1 MYKQSYRNGHT
12 SGLTCDTTIPESVF
26 NQCMFM
32 QQRARSLT
40 TTYSERV
47 DFLPDPTLPRTADDW
62 SENDGDTPRKFVL
75 TKRGEQDDV
84 GGCGRSIGDE
94 MSTLTILTEDSD
106 KTERVPSATSSNENQ
121 DPGDN
126 DDRTNNDIR
135 HLIRE
140 IRIESLSA
148 NKGSATNNGRRLY
161 KRREDNGKVT
171 RSVHGDKGSD
181 SETCCSKHGHRLS
194 GQESFQVLATSK
206 VFGFPSRSEGKEIW
220 HRRRS
225 ATPDLQSSSFT
236 NKSESD
242 RDAKSTS
249 EFIYDLSCFKNR
261 PRDAQTSSVKGSA
274 LGRQQPV
281 ITSPR
286 DESEECYEKAVRIET
301 IQTPPQRKQS
311 CEDRSAESEFK
322 CTGANLKED
331 VDLFALVCD
340 KEDKDVKT
348 QELLLT
354 IRPISNR
361 SRGGQ
366 ERPFSGRSL
375 TGKFV
380 LLADLDDSSEET
392 VETHNSLEE
401 KKQVDSAAFNEAQHH
416 RKMTTITREHES
428 QTKQG
433 ADSHVHRQKA
443 QSQNCLSDSSK
454 SPTEGS
460 LEFLGK
466 FRRSSLSQQVPL
478 REISTKTYEGTSS
491 EVSTTDIDDKRI
503 IQQAVYPQESATSL
517 NPMDDCIGMER
528 HTTYSFGDG
537 EDLIGFPSP
546 PPSALKKRGSVGSA
560 GKKQR
565 VKFDLDLEIHV
576 VPRESTRTTPTERSY
591 ELQGAD
597 STGSSQGYL
606 VTSADNPTDGFDDD
620 LENLGL
626 ELTNP
631 FGRMSVRSS
640 VTPFRVITSRSDTA
654 STADDKPKTLK
665 TAGARTGR
673 RDSFD
678 ILQMQQF
685 LKQQSRERA
694 NPGTASSHGTQQT
707 SVQTLRS
714 KEGGSTNSFPAR
726 PVKTHLRN
734 PCQYNQ
740 ERFMPR
746 YSHVQLQRQYED
758 WRERKQRRHRA
769 VARQNALDR
778 THADC
783 GHKTSTVDGTDTDS
797 SVLPKPK
804 SQLISS
810 PNQQRIMS
818 AETSPFYR
826 RFTTESEPALLRNT
840 KAAQF
845 PNPHNGLPFSHELTG
860 GEGFRGGAVRPK
872 TSEFSNT
879 RRHLWRT
886 QQPRSRETLLE
897 ASPNVAERRKAQNR
911 GVVNVDKLNGRF
923 NFARLSAGAR
933 SALKDA
939 HRAYVNSVNEAKTN
953 KAFSD
958 YGNEVTSSVNRV
970 SGKVYQEHDLHN
982 GRIHLDSRSS
992 LPTTLPSHATVRR
1005 GDNNVEG
1012 AWRRQRTTKQ
1022 QGLTGQRDSKSI
1034 MPNLIQS
1041 QTNESFPR
1049 HSAVTVNSLGLTAYT
1064 PMNSNAPGKA
1074 KENTT
1079 AKMPR
1084 IERSV
1089 AERERRT
1096 GIHRESRN
1104 SVNSPAAGPRLLISF
1119 NNLAPSKYKK
1129 RNISGEGNAGLI
1141 VTPRLFA

>member
-75 TKRGEQDDV
+75 TKR
-84 GGCGRSIGDE
+84 
-94 MSTLTILTEDSD
+94 EDSD